1 MIACPITDVA
11 SRLPHSG
18 QMVLLDE
25 IIQIDA
31 QGLQARAVIGADHVF
46 LREDG
51 TVPAWLAVEIMAQG
65 IAAFDGCHAAEA
77 GQGPR
82 LGFLLGSRRLHL
94 HADAFP
100 VGAQLLVE
108 VRISTSDGQGFGV
121 FDCRLD
127 WQNAP
132 GAVRACLPQGRVA
145 AEGALNVYQPP
156 EGLQT
161 PSIHHV

>member
-25 IIQIDA
+25 IIHVDDR
-31 QGLQARAVIGADHVF
+31 GLQALARIGPDHVF
-46 LREDG
+46 LREDDM
-51 TVPAWLAVEIMAQG
+51 VPAWLAVEIMAQG
-65 IAAFDGCHAAEA
+65 IAAFDGCHAAAA
-77 GQGPR
+77 GRKPR
-82 LGFLLGSRRLHL
+82 LGFLLGSRRLLL

-100 VGAQLLVE
+100 VGAQLRVE
-108 VRISTSDGQGFGV
+108 VQVSTDDGQGFGV
-121 FDCRLD
+121 FDCRLQ

-132 GAVRACLPQGRVA
+132 AAVQAYLPQGCVA

-156 EGLQT
+156 DGQGEPQT
-161 PSIHHV
+161 HV